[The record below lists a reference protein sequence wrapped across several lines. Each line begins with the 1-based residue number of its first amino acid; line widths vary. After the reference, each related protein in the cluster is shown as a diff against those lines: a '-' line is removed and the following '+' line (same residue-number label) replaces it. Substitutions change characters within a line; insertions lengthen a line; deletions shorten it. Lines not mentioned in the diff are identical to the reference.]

1 MHPLFMA
8 QVTVALAAETSAA
21 GTWDLFLFPAVEHGY
36 EISAAVFAMK
46 PASRGRV
53 TLTSSDPAAPPAI
66 DHGFLSDERDADVL
80 AFGVEAARDLAAG
93 EACARYA
100 RREMRP
106 GAAVDALE
114 HVRATARGFFHPVGT
129 CAMGRVVDDRGR
141 VLGLN
146 GIAVADAS
154 IMPTIPRANT
164 NLTTVAVAERLAELL

>member
-36 EISAAVFAMK
+36 EISAGVFAMK

-66 DHGFLSDERDADVL
+66 DHGFLSDKRDVDVL

-100 RREMRP
+100 RREIRP
-106 GAAVDALE
+106 GEAVDAVE

-129 CAMGRVVDDRGR
+129 CAMGHVVDDRGR

-146 GIAVADAS
+146 GIAVADARS
-154 IMPTIPRANT
+154 CRPSRARTPT
-164 NLTTVAVAERLAELL
+164 